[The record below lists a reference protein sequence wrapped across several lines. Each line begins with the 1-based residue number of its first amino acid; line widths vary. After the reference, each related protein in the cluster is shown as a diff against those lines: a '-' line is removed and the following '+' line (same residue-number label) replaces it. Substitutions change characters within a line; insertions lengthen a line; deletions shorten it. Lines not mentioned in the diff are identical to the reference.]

1 MPLTRL
7 LKSSIIAIVAAS
19 PAFAEDGAMNGANVQ
34 APLPVVE
41 EGAPAGATP
50 SSPTTTVP
58 TADTTEPNSLS
69 EDAADDGVEPSVVAP
84 VQAPAVTA
92 APTQAELTA
101 RAADYQMNR
110 TSAVG
115 IGQGARVVHTF
126 DGSVARLV
134 CQPMQICL
142 IELEEGEVMTET
154 PFISDIVGW
163 DIRQPIRDT
172 FEGGLIKQYLALE
185 PKPDAQVATLMIFTE
200 RRVYP
205 IQLIPDPNHHTFIL
219 SYDYPDTRARENEAR
234 VAEVRARN
242 AAQAAAAA
250 SNRRAA
256 VAARGVETARGA
268 VPAEELRFYSITG
281 RADFKPLRVYTD
293 RSKTYIDL
301 PPDYRG
307 DIPTI
312 DDRSGGTDGTINA
325 SVNPNRSQI
334 VVDRQLSDF
343 YLRVGSA
350 NVRVRIDG

>member
-1 MPLTRL
+1 MPLIRL
-7 LKSSIIAIVAAS
+7 LKPSIIAILAAS
-19 PAFAEDGAMNGANVQ
+19 SAFAEDAGTNGVNVQ

-41 EGAPAGATP
+41 EGTTEDTTAPDLNTSA
-50 SSPTTTVP
+50 PTTETTN
-58 TADTTEPNSLS
+58 TAVALETASV
-69 EDAADDGVEPSVVAP
+69 DGTASANIAP
-84 VQAPAVTA
+84 VQAPAQP

-256 VAARGVETARGA
+256 VAARGVETSRGT
-268 VPAEELRFYSITG
+268 VPAEDLRFYSITG

-301 PPDYRG
+301 PTDYRG

>member
-1 MPLTRL
+1 MPLNRL
-7 LKSSIIAIVAAS
+7 LKPSIIAILLS
-19 PAFAEDGAMNGANVQ
+19 SSAFADDAGTNGVNVQ
-34 APLPVVE
+34 APLLVVE
-41 EGAPAGATP
+41 EGTTEDTTAPDLNTSA
-50 SSPTTTVP
+50 PTTETTN
-58 TADTTEPNSLS
+58 TAVAPETASV
-69 EDAADDGVEPSVVAP
+69 DGTASANIAP

-134 CQPMQICL
+134 CQPLQICL
-142 IELEEGEVMTET
+142 IELEEGEMMTEA
-154 PFISDIVGW
+154 PFLSDGARW
-163 DIRQPIRDT
+163 DVRQPIRDT
-172 FEGGLIKQYLALE
+172 FEGGLIKQYIALQ
-185 PKPDAQVATLMIFTE
+185 PGSDAEVATLMIFTE

-250 SNRRAA
+250 ANRQAA
-256 VAARGVETARGA
+256 VAARGVETSRGA
-268 VPAEELRFYSITG
+268 VPAEDLRFYSITG

-301 PPDYRG
+301 PTDYRG

>member
-1 MPLTRL
+1 MPVIRL
-7 LKSSIIAIVAAS
+7 LKPSIIAILAAS
-19 PAFAEDGAMNGANVQ
+19 SAFAEDAGTNGVNVQ

-41 EGAPAGATP
+41 EGTTEDTTAPDLNTSA
-50 SSPTTTVP
+50 PTTETTN
-58 TADTTEPNSLS
+58 TA
-69 EDAADDGVEPSVVAP
+69 VAP
-84 VQAPAVTA
+84 ETASVDGTASANIAPMQAPAQP

-134 CQPMQICL
+134 CQPLQICL
-142 IELEEGEVMTET
+142 IELEEGEMMTET
-154 PFISDIVGW
+154 PFISDTVGW

-250 SNRRAA
+250 SNRQAA
-256 VAARGVETARGA
+256 VAARGVETSRGA
-268 VPAEELRFYSITG
+268 VPAEDLRFYSITG

-301 PPDYRG
+301 PRDYRG

-312 DDRSGGTDGTINA
+312 DDRSGGTDDTINA